1 MPPIYEWSCPHCER
15 REDTYCSVKEYDK
28 HIPTCCHGKMQRY
41 YSAAGYVIGD
51 IQPYRS
57 MQTGEVIGGRK
68 QHRDHLKQ
76 HGLIEVGNERLP
88 QRKPVPMP
96 DLVPDLRAA
105 IREVRRGRRD

>member
-1 MPPIYEWSCPHCER
+1 MPTYNYECPECGKCVEHFCMMA
-15 REDTYCSVKEYDK
+15 DHGKSVPE
-28 HIPTCCHGKMQRY
+28 CHGKMRQVILA
-41 YSAAGYVIGD
+41 SGYVIPD

-57 MQTGEVIGGRK
+57 MQTGEIIGGRK

-88 QRKPVPMP
+88 PRKHVPMP

-105 IREVRRGRRD
+105 IKEVRSGRR

>member
-1 MPPIYEWSCPHCER
+1 MPLYEYECPRCQRHE
-15 REDTYCSVKEYDK
+15 EIYCSMKDYGKSVPK
-28 HIPTCCHGKMQRY
+28 CCNEKMQRY
-41 YSAAGYVIGD
+41 ISSGAYVIGD

-88 QRKPVPMP
+88 PRKPVPMP
-96 DLVPDLRAA
+96 DLVEDLRAS
-105 IREVRRGRRD
+105 IREVRRGRR